1 MSIAIA
7 AMIMMPV
14 RGHSQKTVDTWVS
27 VCFMT
32 NTLLQKNWPWL
43 VAGALI
49 LLWLLSTSIQYE
61 PPVGDPR
68 PLGTKQDILQMAERE
83 DLNVIFVL
91 IDTLRADR
99 LGMYG
104 YQRDTSPVFDR
115 WAETGM
121 RFGRH
126 LAQSSWTKT
135 SMASL
140 WTGLYPM
147 RTGVTRY
154 DDVIS
159 PEAVMPAE
167 RFKEAGFKTI
177 GIYRNGWVAPT
188 FGFDQGFDV
197 YTHAPRRR
205 LNPAVRANNP
215 TINTDGNDEDTVA
228 AGIEFLRVS
237 GHDGRWFLYM
247 HLMDVHEFVYDEGSA
262 LFGGSHSGM
271 YDNSIRWTDGTLNVL
286 FNHLAEFGLSQ
297 NTLVV
302 LTADHG
308 EAFRERGLEGHAR
321 AVYRETTEIPLV
333 MLFPFK
339 LEPGLVVPTRT
350 QGIDVWPTIF
360 DLVGLDPL
368 DDTDGVSRVPEIL
381 AAVDGET
388 LPDSA
393 MGFSFLDEN
402 WGRQEKAPRHRLAV
416 TEGPYRFVVRSE
428 VLDVES
434 GEPIEELF
442 NRDSDPGELEDVFET
457 EPEVVDRLREAGGQ
471 WLTEKPPWGEAP
483 KREIGE
489 LELNQLRA
497 LGYAIP

>member
-1 MSIAIA
+1 
-7 AMIMMPV
+7 
-14 RGHSQKTVDTWVS
+14 
-27 VCFMT
+27 MT

-43 VAGALI
+43 VAGSLI
-49 LLWLLSTSIQYE
+49 LLWLLSTSIRFE
-61 PPVGDPR
+61 LPIGDPR
-68 PLGTKQDILQMAERE
+68 PLGGKQDILQLTERE
-83 DLNVIFVL
+83 DLNVLFVV

-104 YQRDTSPVFDR
+104 YRRNTSPQFDR
-115 WAETGM
+115 WTETGL

-126 LAQSSWTKT
+126 LAQSSWTKA

-140 WTGLYPM
+140 WTSLYPM

-159 PEAVMPAE
+159 EEAVMPAE
-167 RFKEAGFKTI
+167 RLREAGFKTI

-197 YTHAPRRR
+197 YTHAPRRK
-205 LNPAVRANNP
+205 LNPEIRAKNP
-215 TINTDGNDEDTVA
+215 TITTEGNDEDTVA

-247 HLMDVHEFVYDEGSA
+247 HLMDLHEFVYDEESA
-262 LFGGSHSGM
+262 VFGASHSDM
-271 YDNSIRWTDGTLNVL
+271 YDNSIRWTDGTLDVL
-286 FNHLAEFGLSQ
+286 FNRLAEFGLSQ
-297 NTLVV
+297 KTLVV
-302 LTADHG
+302 LTSDHG

-333 MLFPFK
+333 MFFPFK
-339 LEPGLVVPTRT
+339 LDPGLVVPTRT

-360 DLVGLDPL
+360 ELIGLAPFE
-368 DDTDGVSRVPEIL
+368 DTDGLSRVPEIL
-381 AAVDGET
+381 AAADGEV
-388 LPDSA
+388 LSDSA
-393 MGFSFLDEN
+393 TMAFSFLDEN
-402 WGRQEKAPRHRLAV
+402 WGRQTRPPRHRLAV
-416 TEGPYRFVVRSE
+416 SEGPYRFVVRSA
-428 VLDVES
+428 VQGVEAS
-434 GEPIEELF
+434 KPIEELF
-442 NRDSDPGELEDVFET
+442 DAESDPRELNNLFESET
-457 EPEVVDRLREAGGQ
+457 EIADRLRKAGEE
-471 WLTEKPPWGEAP
+471 WLAAVPSWGAAP